1 MRLAVLHVTV
11 VKPDVAVA
19 MLPDCGCDACD
30 HGSDDLI
37 GAIDEVIGQVVG
49 GPFVILQGK
58 QWHAQWHPSGGSSG
72 GAGTGPDHSRMMD
85 LCRRLADGDDVQL
98 PQDAVGFVGRSWLD

>member
-1 MRLAVLHVTV
+1 VRLAVLHVTV

-49 GPFVILQGK
+49 GPFVVLQGER
-58 QWHAQWHPSGGSSG
+58 WHAQWNPSGGSSG
-72 GAGTGPDHSRMMD
+72 GAGRGPDHSRIMD
-85 LCRRLADGDDVQL
+85 LGRRLANGDDVQL
-98 PQDAVGFVGRSWLD
+98 PPAAVPFVGRSWLD